1 MKNILGIT
9 VVKKL
14 IFDTK
19 LIINGHQ
26 ALRSQE
32 AKGPEGHGP
41 AIWIYVLKKS
51 VLFEISWKGFCISSF
66 QIRRF
71 HEDSLKTKNSRTPL
85 SYNHGKNI
93 WEKLC
98 NQVQNISEQS
108 RFIISTNSNIV
119 FTQNWPANTDNLG
132 DGRLWVSSIDKK
144 KLCSKYFAF
153 HCIQRWDGRSKD
165 TFVALKVCGY
175 FQPLYSFVAFS
186 LFL

>member
-1 MKNILGIT
+1 MKIILGIT
-9 VVKKL
+9 VVRKL
-14 IFDTK
+14 IFDTT

-71 HEDSLKTKNSRTPL
+71 HEDTIKTKNSRTPL

-108 RFIISTNSNIV
+108 RFTTSTNRCIV
-119 FTQNWPANTDNLG
+119 CTQNWPANSDNLG
-132 DGRLWVSSIDKK
+132 DGGSGLVQLIKK
-144 KLCSKYFAF
+144 ALLQVF
-153 HCIQRWDGRSKD
+153 CICWHR
-165 TFVALKVCGY
+165 
-175 FQPLYSFVAFS
+175 
-186 LFL
+186 